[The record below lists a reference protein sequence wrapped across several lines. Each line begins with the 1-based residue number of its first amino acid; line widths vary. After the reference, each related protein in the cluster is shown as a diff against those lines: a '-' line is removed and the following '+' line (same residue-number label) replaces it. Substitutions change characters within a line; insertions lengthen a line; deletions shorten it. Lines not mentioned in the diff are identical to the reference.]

1 MQQSIKIRSVKY
13 NFAMNIILK
22 MSSFVFPLISLPYI
36 TRTLGAEGNGKVAF
50 ASSVITYF
58 SMFAQ
63 LGIPTYGIRACAKCR
78 DNKDELTKTVQE
90 LLVINFAAVGISYT
104 MLIIGMITI
113 PKLRQEPALMLIN
126 SLTIFLNMIGMEW
139 LYQAIEQYR
148 YITIRNIAFKI
159 ISIIAMFLLVHSPDD
174 YIIYGTL
181 TVVSAGGSN
190 VLNLWNCRK
199 VLTHKSYRGK
209 YNFRQ
214 HLKPTFVFFALSV
227 AVSIYT
233 SMDSVMLGFI
243 SSEREVAYYALATKV
258 KMVLATTVSALGPVL
273 LPRMTYCL
281 NHNQYNKFEEYIKKS
296 LHFVLILAIP
306 IVIFFVI
313 MAPETVDVLGG
324 IDYKEAIPCMQTV
337 TLAVIPLGIGN
348 VACQQILTPLGKE
361 RLTMISTIYGACLNF
376 VVNAIL
382 IPKNGAVGAAIA
394 TVLAESIVMII
405 QVHYSWKEMKAAFLK
420 IPYGKLF
427 LINSIA
433 TGCLLAFKMM
443 NFEWHAFMK
452 CVVGAILFFGVYGA
466 LLLIL
471 MEPLVIQ
478 YGEPIL
484 RKLCAKVKNRE

>member
-281 NHNQYNKFEEYIKKS
+281 NNNQYNKFEEYIKKS

-361 RLTMISTIYGACLNF
+361 
-376 VVNAIL
+376 
-382 IPKNGAVGAAIA
+382 
-394 TVLAESIVMII
+394 
-405 QVHYSWKEMKAAFLK
+405 
-420 IPYGKLF
+420 
-427 LINSIA
+427 
-433 TGCLLAFKMM
+433 
-443 NFEWHAFMK
+443 
-452 CVVGAILFFGVYGA
+452 
-466 LLLIL
+466 
-471 MEPLVIQ
+471 
-478 YGEPIL
+478 
-484 RKLCAKVKNRE
+484 

>member
-243 SSEREVAYYALATKV
+243 LTLVA
-258 KMVLATTVSALGPVL
+258 
-273 LPRMTYCL
+273 
-281 NHNQYNKFEEYIKKS
+281 
-296 LHFVLILAIP
+296 
-306 IVIFFVI
+306 
-313 MAPETVDVLGG
+313 
-324 IDYKEAIPCMQTV
+324 
-337 TLAVIPLGIGN
+337 
-348 VACQQILTPLGKE
+348 
-361 RLTMISTIYGACLNF
+361 
-376 VVNAIL
+376 NA
-382 IPKNGAVGAAIA
+382 
-394 TVLAESIVMII
+394 
-405 QVHYSWKEMKAAFLK
+405 
-420 IPYGKLF
+420 
-427 LINSIA
+427 
-433 TGCLLAFKMM
+433 
-443 NFEWHAFMK
+443 
-452 CVVGAILFFGVYGA
+452 
-466 LLLIL
+466 
-471 MEPLVIQ
+471 
-478 YGEPIL
+478 
-484 RKLCAKVKNRE
+484 